1 MEVPCRHAMTGNTAV
16 MGGMLGKLKVANT
29 GTCLQG
35 ATLGNLPRAEMPGW
49 EALGKIPAPR
59 VTEYNFDGRDC

>member
-1 MEVPCRHAMTGNTAV
+1 
-16 MGGMLGKLKVANT
+16 MLGKLKAVKT
-29 GTCLQG
+29 GTCLQD